1 MIVNL
6 RDFFMAKTIV
16 ILCLIFIFMAPA
28 SSFAYLDPGSG
39 SMLLQIILGGVA
51 GLVVVC
57 KLYWGRF
64 LSLLGIRKKPNDAT
78 NESES

>member
-1 MIVNL
+1 
-6 RDFFMAKTIV
+6 MAITIV

-28 SSFAYLDPGSG
+28 LSFAYLDPGSG

-51 GLVVVC
+51 GLVVVF

-64 LSLLGIRKKPNDAT
+64 LSLLGVRKKSNDA
-78 NESES
+78 NETSES